1 MAVAAQLQQLTKTVQ
16 MGLEQQMQTESMK
29 NEAEEERLAREKEA
43 KQQEKEKVRMLME
56 KRKKAL
62 RAQMSHLQQQMESL
76 DYLANESA
84 ESADVS
90 PKVTSSKTQNPV
102 ENDLRYFSLG
112 EGKVSPPGGRS
123 NKTEG
128 RGGAA
133 TRAGNK
139 TSSGA
144 RCGRGVLRG
153 KNSSRRAT
161 SSAVVQ

>member
-102 ENDLRYFSLG
+102 ENDLRYVSMG
-112 EGKVSPPGGRS
+112 AGKVPPQGGGPIKLR
-123 NKTEG
+123 T
-128 RGGAA
+128 GGAA
-133 TRAGNK
+133 TRVGK
-139 TSSGA
+139 KKSSGA

-153 KNSSRRAT
+153 KNIPRRAT
-161 SSAVVQ
+161 TSAVVQ